1 MPIDYLEITR
11 RQYANDPPYN
21 WSVYE
26 TSPWAP
32 LRKPLSACVVA
43 VVSSG
48 GIYLPGMPP
57 FSPDK
62 NDLTF
67 RQIPLDADL
76 AKALISHNHYQHEDA
91 ERDPNVIFPVGQ
103 LRELA
108 RRGLIGA
115 PARLNFTFMGR
126 IFKRNA
132 LLNWMAPSL
141 WAALRQ
147 EEVDAALLVPA

>member
-11 RQYANDPPYN
+11 RQYPDDPPYN
-21 WSVYE
+21 WSSYE
-26 TSPWAP
+26 TSPWTP
-32 LRKPLSACVVA
+32 LRKPLAECVVA
-43 VVSSG
+43 AVSSG

-76 AKALISHNHYQHEDA
+76 GTALISHNHYQHEDA
-91 ERDPNVIFPVGQ
+91 ERDPNVIFPIGQ
-103 LRELA
+103 LQDLA
-108 RRGLIGA
+108 RQGRIRA
-115 PARLNFTFMGR
+115 PARLNFSFMGR

-132 LLNWMAPSL
+132 LLNWMAPAL
-141 WAALRQ
+141 WAALKQ
-147 EEVDAALLVPA
+147 EEVDAALLGPA